1 MAKTKDEFEVIGRV
15 KVKKKLK
22 ESEKSDIQKKLEKKL
37 KEYTFDYEDNDISGI
52 MNLLDTEE
60 DMQKMYDYIVDN
72 NIIDT
77 DDIYDYGFELC
88 DDIEDVIGIEEDDEE
103 DRKE

>member
-1 MAKTKDEFEVIGRV
+1 MSI
-15 KVKKKLK
+15 K
-22 ESEKSDIQKKLEKKL
+22 EKLEKKL
-37 KEYTFDYEDNDISGI
+37 KEYTFDYEDNDVSGI

-72 NIIDT
+72 NITDT
-77 DDIYDYGFELC
+77 DDIYNYGFELC

-103 DRKE
+103 L